1 MVTMKNNIVIV
12 DGVRTA
18 IGKYNGSLK
27 DYKAAELGSIVIK
40 EALIRAKVNSELV
53 DEVVLGCVGQVAE
66 DAFISRVAAIKA
78 GLPIE
83 STAITVN
90 RLCSSGLQA
99 IVTGAMEIQTGFANV
114 VVAGGA
120 ESMDNLPFYLRKAR
134 FGYGM
139 GHATM
144 EDGLLLAL
152 SDPFTNAP
160 MGTTA
165 ENIAAKFGISRQEQD
180 EFALESQ
187 RRAGV
192 AIAAGIF
199 KEAIVPVKVKVGKE
213 ERIFDTDEH
222 ARPDTTIEKL
232 TKLRPAFKES
242 GTVTAGNSSGI
253 NDAAAAVVLMT
264 EEKAKEMGLKPFVRI
279 AGAAVAGVA
288 AEIMGT
294 GPIPAVRKLLKETG
308 VKLDEVGLIELNE
321 AFAVQAIVCIRELGL
336 DINKVNVN
344 GGAIAFG
351 HPIGATG
358 ALLTVKLMNDMRRKK
373 VRYGIE
379 TLCIGG
385 GQGLAVLYE
394 LLA

>member
-1 MVTMKNNIVIV
+1 MLAMKNNIVIV

-40 EALIRAKVNSELV
+40 EALIRAKVDPKLV

-66 DAFISRVAAIKA
+66 DAFISRVAAINA

-165 ENIAAKFGISRQEQD
+165 ENIATKFKISRQEQD

-192 AIAAGIF
+192 AMAAGIF
-199 KEAIVPVKVKVGKE
+199 KDAIVPVKVKVGKE
-213 ERIFDTDEH
+213 ERIFETDEH

-232 TKLRPAFKES
+232 GKLRPAFREN

-264 EEKAKEMGLKPFVRI
+264 EEKAKEKGLKPYVRI
-279 AGAAVAGVA
+279 AGAAVAGVP

-308 VKLDEVGLIELNE
+308 VKLEEVGLFELNE

-336 DINKVNVN
+336 DIHKVNVN

-394 LLA
+394 LI

>member
-1 MVTMKNNIVIV
+1 MKNNIVIV

-40 EALIRAKVNSELV
+40 EVLKRAKVDPKSV

-66 DAFISRVAAIKA
+66 DAFISRVAAINA
-78 GLPIE
+78 GLPTE

-165 ENIAAKFGISRQEQD
+165 ENIASKFGIGRQEQD
-180 EFALESQ
+180 EFALDSQ
-187 RRAGV
+187 RKAGI
-192 AIAAGIF
+192 ALAAGIF
-199 KEAIVPVKVKVGKE
+199 KDEIVSVKVKIGKE
-213 ERIFDTDEH
+213 ERMFDTDEH

-232 TKLRPAFKES
+232 GKLRPAFKEN

-253 NDAAAAVVLMT
+253 NDAAAALVLMT
-264 EEKAKEMGLKPFVRI
+264 EEKAKELGLKPKVRI
-279 AGAAVAGVA
+279 VGAAVAGVP

-294 GPIPAVRKLLKETG
+294 GPIPAVKKLLKETG
-308 VKLDEVGLIELNE
+308 VKLDEIGLIEINE

-336 DINKVNVN
+336 DVNKVNVN

-358 ALLTVKLMNDMRRKK
+358 ALLTVKLMNDMKRKK
-373 VRYGIE
+373 IRYGIE

-394 LLA
+394 LLS

>member
-1 MVTMKNNIVIV
+1 MKNNIVIV

-27 DYKAAELGSIVIK
+27 DYKAAELGGIVIK
-40 EALIRAKVNSELV
+40 EALNRAKVDPKLV

-66 DAFISRVAAIKA
+66 DAFISRVAAMKA
-78 GLPIE
+78 GLPVE

-90 RLCSSGLQA
+90 RLCGSGLQA
-99 IVTGAMEIQTGFANV
+99 IVTGAMEIETGFADV
-114 VVAGGA
+114 VVSGGA

-139 GHATM
+139 GNATM
-144 EDGLLLAL
+144 EDGLILAL
-152 SDPFTNAP
+152 SDPFSNSH
-160 MGTTA
+160 MGITA
-165 ENIAAKFGISRQEQD
+165 ENIAAKFKITRQEQD

-187 RRAGV
+187 RKAGV
-192 AIAAGIF
+192 ALAANLF
-199 KEAIVPVKVKVGKE
+199 KDEIVPVKVKIGKE
-213 ERIFDTDEH
+213 EKLFDTDEH
-222 ARPDTTIEKL
+222 ARPDTTMEKL
-232 TKLRPAFKES
+232 AKLRPAFKEN
-242 GTVTAGNSSGI
+242 GTVTAGNASGI

-264 EEKAKEMGLKPFVRI
+264 EEKAKELGLKPIVRI
-279 AGAAVAGVA
+279 AGAAVAGVP

-294 GPIPAVRKLLKETG
+294 GPIPAVKKLLKQTG
-308 VKLDEVGLIELNE
+308 VSLAEIGLIELNE
-321 AFAVQAIVCIRELGL
+321 AFAVQSIACIRELGL
-336 DINKVNVN
+336 DISKVNVN

-358 ALLTVKLMNDMRRKK
+358 ALLTVKLMNDMKRKK

-385 GQGLAVLYE
+385 GQGIAVLYE